1 MNKIIAICGGSGLI
15 GRAMSAYLSSMGYQ
29 VRIITRTKRPGM
41 SFAQFEWDPAR
52 EYLEPGALDGVYGVI
67 QLAGESI
74 EKKRWTASRKKVL
87 YSSRIGSG
95 RFLIKC
101 INQQVRQPRV
111 YLSMAGIG
119 IFGDR
124 PGEILDESAAPG
136 PSSFI
141 SDLSRD
147 WEGVVSGLDPEVRK
161 VILRT
166 SPVLS
171 REEGILKK
179 FYLPAS
185 LGIAPVFG
193 NGKQFYSWIHIEDL
207 VRIFCRML
215 TREETAPVYHATAP
229 APVSQKEMVTRITRL
244 AGPFILKV
252 PLPHWGLKLALGQ
265 LADTLYES
273 LAVVPGRL
281 LEEGFEFRYP
291 DLDSALTNLL
301 KR

>member
-1 MNKIIAICGGSGLI
+1 MNKIIAVCGGSGFI
-15 GRAMSAYLSSMGYQ
+15 GKAMSVYLTSMGYQ
-29 VRIITRTKRPGM
+29 VRIITRTKRPGR

-52 EYLEPGALDGVYGVI
+52 EYLEPGALDGVYGVV

-87 YSSRIGSG
+87 YDSRVNSG

-101 INQQVRQPRV
+101 INQQVRLPKV

-124 PGEILDESAAPG
+124 PGELLDESAPPG

-171 REEGILKK
+171 RGEGILKK

-193 NGKQFYSWIHIEDL
+193 KGEQIYSWIHIEDL

-215 TREETAPVYHATAP
+215 TREDTAPVYHVTAP
-229 APVSQKEMVTRITRL
+229 APVSQKEFVTRITRL

-252 PLPHWGLKLALGQ
+252 PVPRWGLKLALGQ
-265 LADTLYES
+265 LADTLFES
-273 LAVVPGRL
+273 LAVMPAKL

-291 DLDSALTNLL
+291 DLDSALKHLL

>member
-41 SFAQFEWDPAR
+41 SYTQFEWDPAR
-52 EYLEPGALDGVYGVI
+52 EYLEPGALDGVYGVV

-74 EKKRWTASRKKVL
+74 EKKRWTSRQKKIL
-87 YSSRIGSG
+87 YDSRIGSS

-101 INQQVRQPRV
+101 INQQVRQPKV
-111 YLSMAGIG
+111 YLSMAGID

-141 SDLSRD
+141 TDLSRD
-147 WEGVVSGLDPEVRK
+147 WEAVVSGLDPEVRK
-161 VILRT
+161 VVLRT

-171 REEGILKK
+171 REEGMLKK

-185 LGIAPVFG
+185 MGIAPVFG
-193 NGKQFYSWIHIEDL
+193 NGQQFYSWIHIEDL

-229 APVSQKEMVTRITRL
+229 APVSQKELVTRIAGL
-244 AGPFILKV
+244 AGPFTLKV
-252 PLPHWGLKLALGQ
+252 PVPRWGLKLALGQ
-265 LADTLYES
+265 LADTLYKS

-291 DLDSALTNLL
+291 DLDSALKHLL